1 LKHWNDQLLPVI
13 KAKSNKERMMRFA
26 SKIIWFYFIFTVV
39 MILPIGHYLYQ
50 TGQKITA
57 EQIQTHLQER
67 ADYLLDTMDRI
78 LFERQADTQLMALS
92 VSEILPDVNQGEK
105 AKALT
110 LKLQQFLEFYQI
122 YSAISVYDY
131 RRHRIAD
138 TSNRDLNEKAAPSE
152 WMRAV
157 YEHGDLSA
165 GSEIVYDPHLQAT
178 VLIFAAP
185 VHDVLGH
192 FWGAVVAKVPVEILY
207 HLLNQG
213 LSQHKSSAQTRVLLV
228 ERNGQVLYD
237 NKSVSGYLK
246 QSIVAKDV
254 SELPQFLGKNYFY
267 VLSQERG
274 YLNFK
279 GNGWRLIMQYPQEQA
294 FAANQQLRNQV
305 ILAGGLGFIIA
316 FILLFFLTNRLVQ
329 PLRDLRNA
337 VVKIGSG
344 NFNHLSI
351 PVKGKDEI
359 AELALTFNGMVQLI
373 QAHINML
380 QQREQEQIKQ
390 NIELTEKTKTLLQT
404 TEELKQFKTCLDL
417 LEDGVFLLDSDHY
430 SFLYVNEGAAR
441 QLGYSAEELVGKSPK
456 DVDVGVGRQG
466 NVFELPVLTG
476 EKESMTFETRNRR
489 ADNSEF
495 PTEIKAQRVQL
506 NPNHTVI
513 IAITR
518 DISERYYANQRLQEQ
533 QVFLSLVIENIPHYV
548 FWKDRQSRFLGC
560 NKIFAQTAGVNS
572 PEELLGKTDF
582 DLHWQ
587 EQAPAFFEREQR
599 IMNSDEGEYYIEEYL
614 RTDGA
619 LGYVEICKLPLHNA
633 EDKVIGLLGM
643 AQDITERKHAEQMLE
658 QAKIAAETANR
669 AKSRFLANMSHELRT
684 PLNGILGYAQI
695 LLRDRQLSEKQRDGV
710 QIIQRS
716 GDYLLT
722 LINDILDLSKI
733 EADSIELYCVDFDL
747 LDFISTLVEVFKIR
761 AEQKGIAFIYES
773 ITALPSGVH
782 ADEKRLRQILMNL
795 LGNAVKFTHEGGVTL
810 KVGYDEGALRF
821 EIFDTGQGIAESD
834 QERIFLPFQQV
845 GHAAFKAEGTGL
857 GLTITR
863 RLVDMMRG
871 QLTLRSQLGQGSCF
885 TLILPAIEVSHLI
898 QSKQAPPQVI
908 VGFREAPKRLLIV
921 DDRAEN
927 RSVLVNLLQPLGF
940 QVETAEQGAQAL
952 AKIKVSRPDAVLTDL
967 VMPVLDGFEMVRQLR
982 QSPDFVDLPVLAV
995 SASVFEQDQAQSLAA
1010 GCNVFLPKPI
1020 QADVLLKELQKQLKL
1035 TWIYETISPV
1045 LTEKDHLVL
1054 TDTIEQTKPIDES
1067 SALTPE
1073 QATLLYDNAMMGDVS
1088 ALLENIDE
1096 FKKIAPTHF
1105 HFFEELRILARGFEM
1120 DEICE
1125 RIDSYREINS

>member
-1 LKHWNDQLLPVI
+1 
-13 KAKSNKERMMRFA
+13 MRFA
-26 SKIIWFYFIFTVV
+26 SKIIWFYFIFTLV
-39 MILPIGHYLYQ
+39 MVLPIGHYLYQ

-92 VSEILPDVNQGEK
+92 VSEILPDVNRGEK
-105 AKALT
+105 TKALT
-110 LKLQQFLEFYQI
+110 IKLQQFLEFYQI

-131 RRHRIAD
+131 RQHKIAD
-138 TSNRDLNEKAAPSE
+138 TAGNGLGEKAAPSE
-152 WMRAV
+152 WIRSV
-157 YEHGDLSA
+157 YEHGEMSS
-165 GSEIVYDPHLQAT
+165 GREIVYDAHLQTT
-178 VLIFAAP
+178 VLVFAAP
-185 VHDVLGH
+185 VYDILGH
-192 FWGAVVAKVPVEILY
+192 FWGAVVAKVPIEVLY

-213 LSQHKSSAQTRVLLV
+213 LSQHESSAQTRVLLV
-228 ERNGQVLYD
+228 ERDGQVLYD
-237 NKSVSGYLK
+237 NKAALGYFKRKISVK
-246 QSIVAKDV
+246 EA
-254 SELPQFLGKNYFY
+254 SELPQFLGKDYFY

-274 YLNFK
+274 YLSFK
-279 GNGWRLIMQYPQEQA
+279 GNDWRLIMQYPQEQA
-294 FAANQQLRNQV
+294 FAANQHLRNQV
-305 ILAGGLGFIIA
+305 IFAGGLGLIIG

-337 VVKIGSG
+337 VVKVGTG
-344 NFNHLSI
+344 DFNHLSI
-351 PVKGKDEI
+351 PIKGKDEI

-390 NIELTEKTKTLLQT
+390 NIELTEKTKILLQT

-417 LEDGVFLLDSDHY
+417 LEDGVYLLDSNHY

-441 QLGYSAEELVGKSPK
+441 QLGYSAEELIGKSPK
-456 DVDVGVGRQG
+456 DVDVGVANQG
-466 NVFELPVLTG
+466 DVFELPVLTG

-506 NPNHTVI
+506 NPNRTII
-513 IAITR
+513 IAIAR

-533 QVFLSLVIENIPHYV
+533 QVLLSVVIENIPHYI

-587 EQAPAFFEREQR
+587 EQAPTFFEREQR
-599 IMNSDEGEYYIEEYL
+599 IMQVDQGEYYIEEYA
-614 RTDGA
+614 RADGTM
-619 LGYVEICKLPLHNA
+619 GYAEICKLPLHNVQ
-633 EDKVIGLLGM
+633 DDVIGLLGM
-643 AQDITERKHAEQMLE
+643 AQDITERKRTESALE

-695 LLRDRQLSEKQRDGV
+695 LLRDRQLSEKQREGV

-761 AEQKGIAFIYES
+761 AEQKGIAFIYEAV
-773 ITALPSGVH
+773 TALPLGVH

-810 KVGYDEGALRF
+810 KVGYYNGSLTF

-845 GHAAFKAEGTGL
+845 GHAAFKSEGTGL

-863 RLVDMMRG
+863 RLVEMMRG

-885 TLILPAIEVSHLI
+885 TLTLPAPQVSHLI
-898 QSKQAPPQVI
+898 KSKQAPPQVI

-982 QSPDFVDLPVLAV
+982 QSVAFVDLPVLAV
-995 SASVFEQDQAQSLAA
+995 SASVFEQDQAQSLEA

-1035 TWIYETISPV
+1035 TWIYETISPT
-1045 LTEKDHLVL
+1045 LMEKDRLDL
-1054 TDTIEQTKPIDES
+1054 KDTIEENKPIDES

-1073 QATLLYDNAMMGDVS
+1073 QANILYENAMMGDVS
-1088 ALLENIDE
+1088 ALLENIGE
-1096 FKKIAPTHF
+1096 FKKIAPPTHL
-1105 HFFEELRILARGFEM
+1105 HFFEELRVLARGFEM

-1125 RIDSYREINS
+1125 RIDSYRGTHS